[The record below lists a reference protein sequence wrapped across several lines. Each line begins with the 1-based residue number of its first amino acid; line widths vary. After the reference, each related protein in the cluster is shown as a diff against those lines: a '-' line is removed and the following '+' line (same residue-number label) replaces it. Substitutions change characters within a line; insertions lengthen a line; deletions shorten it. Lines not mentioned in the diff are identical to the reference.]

1 MSCFE
6 IKETPLAGL
15 VLLNRVPKSDDRGY
29 LERMF
34 CVTDL
39 ASIWHGTTVRQINR
53 TLTKRKGTVRGM
65 HFQHPPHA
73 EKKLITC
80 LRGEVFDVAVDLRK
94 GSPTFL
100 KYHGVILSGSN
111 HNSFLIPEGFAHGF
125 QTLTNDCELLYMHS
139 ADYTPALEDGL
150 NALDP
155 LLQIKWRQSITE
167 RSRRDENLAL
177 LVADFQ
183 GISLA

>member
-1 MSCFE
+1 MSRFE
-6 IKETPLAGL
+6 IEETPLNGL
-15 VLLNRVPKSDDRGY
+15 VVLNRIPRGDDRGY

-39 ASIWHGTTVRQINR
+39 ASIWHGSSVRQINR
-53 TLTKRKGTVRGM
+53 SLTKRKGTVRGM

-80 LRGEVFDVAVDLRK
+80 LRGEVFDVAMDLRI

-100 KYHGVILSGSN
+100 KYHGVILSESN
-111 HNSFLIPEGFAHGF
+111 HKSLLIPEGFAHGF
-125 QTLTNDCELLYMHS
+125 QTLTNDCELLYLHS
-139 ADYTPALEDGL
+139 ADYAPAVEDGL

-155 LLQIKWRQSITE
+155 LLRIQWPLSITE
-167 RSRRDENLAL
+167 RSRRDEDHTM

-183 GISLA
+183 GIKLA